1 MQAETLAG
9 LMGLA
14 GAVVGAGGALL
25 GGYLQQ
31 HHQAKTAKEQRR
43 DERRYTAG
51 QAALEMLIRFRHASM
66 KRTEDVDSA
75 LAFSE
80 ALVEF
85 VTTFDAALYV
95 VPDGDEMRRRV
106 LGTIGLA
113 AGYMEPHHPNS
124 EDKSWIDTCCK
135 EAIGVLSAFL
145 REEPLPE
152 PSQRFLEQHEIM
164 RARRRAQVDPS

>member
-25 GGYLQQ
+25 GGWLQQ
-31 HHQAKTAKEQRR
+31 QHQAKTAKEQRR

-66 KRTEDVDSA
+66 RRTEDADSA

-95 VPDGDEMRRRV
+95 VSHGDEMRRRV
-106 LGTIGLA
+106 LGIIGLA
-113 AGYMEPHHPNS
+113 AAYMEPSRPNS
-124 EDKSWIDTCCK
+124 EDKGWVDTCCK
-135 EAIGVLSAFL
+135 EAVGVLSAFL

-152 PSQRFLEQHEIM
+152 PSQYFLEQREIA
-164 RARRRAQVDPS
+164 RARDRARSEPS

>member
-1 MQAETLAG
+1 MQTETLVG
-9 LMGLA
+9 LIGFG

-25 GGYLQQ
+25 GGWLQQ
-31 HHQAKTAKEQRR
+31 HYQDKAAKELRR
-43 DERRYTAG
+43 DERRYATG
-51 QAALEMLIRFRHASM
+51 QTALEMLIRFRHASM
-66 KRTEDVDSA
+66 KRTEDADSD

-95 VPDGDEMRRRV
+95 VPGGDEMRRRV

-113 AGYMEPHHPNS
+113 AAYMEPRRPNS

-152 PSQRFLEQHEIM
+152 PSQRFLEQHELM
-164 RARRRAQVDPS
+164 RARSRAQVDPS